1 MTWDASKPDASQSP
15 GLAPTQIQ
23 TNWNRLQAMISGDHV
38 FNATAPTP
46 NTDGYHKVI
55 HWITQITTPTEINGT
70 GIEYAKDDSVT
81 VNAVVQTAPHKFY
94 KSYDGTTLITSPLSQ
109 VPIRAFVNFNGTTSG
124 NNAVQTIRS
133 SYNVTSVTRDGTTTG
148 AYVITF
154 ASALPTNGFCVFAT
168 GMANSSGTR
177 AVSYIPGSST
187 YSDSVSTTRVYIS
200 FRNIDTSG
208 SNGQRTNVIMGNV
221 VILGT

>member
-38 FNATAPTP
+38 FNATSPTP
-46 NTDGYHKVI
+46 NTDGYHKII

-133 SYNVTSVTRDGTTTG
+133 SYNVTSVTRNGTTTG
-148 AYVITF
+148 EYLITF
-154 ASALPTNGFCVFAT
+154 ASALPTNAYAVSIT
-168 GMANSSGTR
+168 GMRGEDARGIFGYVRGNATYGT
-177 AVSYIPGSST
+177 
-187 YSDSVSTTRVYIS
+187 SVSTTTLLVG
-200 FRNIDTSG
+200 FRTASDNDR
-208 SNGQRTNVIMGNV
+208 QDVIMGNV